1 MFIKFSL
8 SNAPIDY
15 PQPPWFNSTPICASV
30 SVLIVLYAISGVC
43 FPFLSKELDFF
54 INPIMNGLDAV
65 GVRVA
70 PVIMGPSNSTL
81 YRNLSGIAFVGALVY
96 NAVSVLY
103 MLKNK
108 RAAGV
113 GCVETH
119 ALLMKRKQ
127 LSAIRAWLVLHFYVY
142 VGTAFFIAFGTYGL
156 LNGVYHW
163 TVFRIDD
170 DNVLEMCFVSLYFF
184 FLGMTPAFFY
194 SVYFKY
200 IVFDV
205 RCLIKKIRTKV

>member
-1 MFIKFSL
+1 MFVKFSL
-8 SNAPIDY
+8 KNAPIDY
-15 PQPPWFNSTPICASV
+15 PQPPWFNSAPICISV
-30 SVLIVLYAISGVC
+30 SVIIILYAISGVY
-43 FPFLSKELDFF
+43 FPLLSNALDFF
-54 INPIMNGLDAV
+54 INPIMSGLDAV

-70 PVIMGPSNSTL
+70 PVITGPFQGVL
-81 YRNLSGIAFVGALVY
+81 YRNLSGISFVGALVY
-96 NAVSVLY
+96 NLVSVLY
-103 MLKNK
+103 MIKNK

-127 LSAIRAWLVLHFYVY
+127 LGATKAWLLLRFYVY
-142 VGTAFFIAFGTYGL
+142 VGVAFFIAFGSYGL

-163 TVFRIDD
+163 TVFEIN
-170 DNVLEMCFVSLYFF
+170 DNVLGVCFVSLYFF

-194 SVYFKY
+194 AVYFKY

-205 RCLIKKIRTKV
+205 RCLIKKIQG